1 MIKEHNMKG
10 VTVWFTGL
18 PCSGK
23 TTLALKLNAELKKR
37 GIRPEELDGD
47 ITRKYLSKG
56 LGFSKED
63 RDENIRRVGFVCSL
77 LTRQG
82 AVTTAAFVSPYRSIR
97 AEIRAMIGA
106 FIEVYV
112 KCSLEKCIERDVKGM
127 YKKAIAG
134 EIKNFTGIS
143 DPFEEP
149 EKPELVVETDKE
161 SAEESLQKIL
171 AKMEE
176 LGYLR
181 PAAEDLVLPDYLRRD
196 LLKSP
201 ARGNFPDLST
211 FVIHILGQYVA
222 HHGSDGSDISQAE
235 EEAAKA
241 KLKKLGYLS

>member
-1 MIKEHNMKG
+1 MKG

-23 TTLALKLNAELKKR
+23 TTLALKLSAELKKR
-37 GIRPEELDGD
+37 GILAEDLDGD

-77 LTRQG
+77 LTRHG

-97 AEIRAMIGA
+97 SEIRGMIGN

-112 KCSLEKCIERDVKGM
+112 KCSLDKCIERDVKGM

-149 EKPELVVETDKE
+149 ENPELVVETDKE
-161 SAEESLQKIL
+161 SEDVSLSRIL
-171 AKMEE
+171 QKMEE
-176 LGYLR
+176 LGYL
-181 PAAEDLVLPDYLRRD
+181 PAAGKDIFIPDYLRQD
-196 LLKSP
+196 LLKTL
-201 ARGNFPDLST
+201 ANQNFPDLNT
-211 FVIHILGQYVA
+211 YVIHILRQYIA
-222 HHGSDGSDISQAE
+222 QNSGPADISKAE
-235 EEAAKA
+235 EDAVRE
-241 KLKKLGYLS
+241 KLKKLGYIS

>member
-1 MIKEHNMKG
+1 MKG

-23 TTLALKLNAELKKR
+23 TTLALKLSAELKKR
-37 GIRPEELDGD
+37 GIQCEDLDGD

-77 LTRQG
+77 LTKHG

-97 AEIRAMIGA
+97 AEIREMIGD
-106 FIEVYV
+106 FVEVYV

-149 EKPELVVETDKE
+149 EKPELVIESDKE
-161 SAEESLQKIL
+161 SEDESLRKL
-171 AKMEE
+171 LVKLEE
-176 LGYLR
+176 LGYLK
-181 PAAEDLVLPDYLRRD
+181 PAGKDVVIPDYLRQD
-196 LLKSP
+196 LIKILGSQ
-201 ARGNFPDLST
+201 NFPDLPT
-211 FVIHILGQYVA
+211 FVIHILSSYAAQNSGQ
-222 HHGSDGSDISQAE
+222 GELPKAE
-235 EEAAKA
+235 EDAVRE
-241 KLKKLGYLS
+241 KLKKLGYIS

>member
-1 MIKEHNMKG
+1 MKG

-37 GIRPEELDGD
+37 GYHPEELDGD

-97 AEIRAMIGA
+97 AEIRAMIGH
-106 FIEVYV
+106 FMEVYV
-112 KCSLEKCIERDVKGM
+112 KCNLDQCIARDVKGM
-127 YKKAIAG
+127 YRKAIAG

-143 DPFEEP
+143 DPYEEP
-149 EKPELVVETDKE
+149 EKPELTLETDKE
-161 SAEESLQKIL
+161 SEEDCLRKIL

-181 PAAEDLVLPDYLRRD
+181 PAAEAVPIPEYLRQG
-196 LLKSP
+196 L
-201 ARGNFPDLST
+201 
-211 FVIHILGQYVA
+211 
-222 HHGSDGSDISQAE
+222 ISQAAREKHPDLPTFVVHVLSQYLVRQGGGSDMSPDE
-235 EEAAKA
+235 EKAARE
-241 KLKKLGYLS
+241 KLIKLGYLS

>member
-1 MIKEHNMKG
+1 MKG

-23 TTLALKLNAELKKR
+23 TTLALKLSAELKKR
-37 GIRPEELDGD
+37 GITSENLDGD

-77 LTRQG
+77 LTKHG

-97 AEIRAMIGA
+97 AEIRGMIGN
-106 FIEVYV
+106 FVEVYV

-134 EIKNFTGIS
+134 EIKNFTGVS

-149 EKPELVVETDKE
+149 ERPELIVETDKE
-161 SAEESLQKIL
+161 SEDDSLKKIL
-171 AKMEE
+171 EKLEE
-176 LGYLR
+176 LGYLKPCGR
-181 PAAEDLVLPDYLRRD
+181 DIVIPEYLRQD
-196 LLKSP
+196 LIKIL
-201 ARGNFPDLST
+201 ANQNFPDLPT
-211 FVIHILGQYVA
+211 FVTHILSNYAAQNSGA
-222 HHGSDGSDISQAE
+222 GDLSQSE
-235 EEAAKA
+235 EEAVRE
-241 KLKKLGYLS
+241 KLKKLGYIS

>member
-1 MIKEHNMKG
+1 MIKEHQMKG
-10 VTVWFTGL
+10 VTIWFTGL

-37 GIRPEELDGD
+37 GYHPEELDGD

-77 LTRQG
+77 LTRHG

-97 AEIRAMIGA
+97 AEIRALIGD

-112 KCSLEKCIERDVKGM
+112 KCSLDKCIERDVKGM

-149 EKPELVVETDKE
+149 EKPELIVETDKE
-161 SAEESLQKIL
+161 SEEESLQKIL
-171 AKMEE
+171 QKMEE
-176 LGYLR
+176 LGYLQ
-181 PAAEDLVLPDYLRRD
+181 PAANDVFIPEYLRKD
-196 LLKSP
+196 LLQNLTKQ
-201 ARGNFPDLST
+201 NFPDLST
-211 FVIHILGQYVA
+211 FVIHILSQYVA
-222 HHGSDGSDISQAE
+222 QNSGGSEISQAE
-235 EEAAKA
+235 EDAAKD

>member
-1 MIKEHNMKG
+1 MKG

-37 GIRPEELDGD
+37 GYHPEELDGD

-77 LTRQG
+77 LTRHG

-97 AEIRAMIGA
+97 AEIRAMIGD
-106 FIEVYV
+106 FIEIYV
-112 KCSLEKCIERDVKGM
+112 KCSLDQCIARDVKGM

-149 EKPELVVETDKE
+149 VNPELILATDKE
-161 SAEESLQKIL
+161 SEEECLQKIL
-171 AKMEE
+171 QKMEE
-176 LGYLR
+176 LGYLQ
-181 PAAEDLVLPDYLRRD
+181 PAASDILIPEYLRQD
-196 LLKSP
+196 LLKHSS
-201 ARGNFPDLST
+201 RENFPDLST
-211 FVIHILGQYVA
+211 FVIHALSQYVA
-222 HHGSDGSDISQAE
+222 QQGTGSELSQAE
-235 EEAAKA
+235 EDAAKE

>member
-1 MIKEHNMKG
+1 MKG
-10 VTVWFTGL
+10 VTLWFTGL

-37 GIRPEELDGD
+37 GCHPEELDGD

-97 AEIRAMIGA
+97 AEIRAMIGD
-106 FIEVYV
+106 FIEIYV
-112 KCSLEKCIERDVKGM
+112 KCALDKCIARDVKGM

-149 EKPELVVETDKE
+149 ENPELILETDRE
-161 SAEESLQKIL
+161 SEEECLQKIL
-171 AKMEE
+171 RKMEE
-176 LGYLR
+176 LGYLQP
-181 PAAEDLVLPDYLRRD
+181 PANDVFIPEYLRKD
-196 LLKSP
+196 MLKYA
-201 ARGNFPDLST
+201 ARENFPNLST
-211 FVIHILGQYVA
+211 FVIHALSQYVA
-222 HHGSDGSDISQAE
+222 QHEDGSNLSQAE
-235 EEAAKA
+235 EDAAKE

>member
-1 MIKEHNMKG
+1 MKG

-23 TTLALKLNAELKKR
+23 TTLALKLSAELKKR
-37 GIRPEELDGD
+37 GILAEDLDGD

-77 LTRQG
+77 LTRHG

-97 AEIRAMIGA
+97 AEIREMIGN
-106 FIEVYV
+106 FVEVYV
-112 KCSLEKCIERDVKGM
+112 KCSLDKCIERDVKGM

-149 EKPELVVETDKE
+149 ERPELVIESDKE
-161 SAEESLQKIL
+161 SEDESL
-171 AKMEE
+171 AKLLNKLEE
-176 LGYLR
+176 LGYLK
-181 PAAEDLVLPDYLRRD
+181 PAGKDIVIPDYLRQD
-196 LLKSP
+196 LAKILASQ
-201 ARGNFPDLST
+201 NFPDLPT
-211 FVIHILGQYVA
+211 FVIHILSNYATQNSTTG
-222 HHGSDGSDISQAE
+222 DISQSE
-235 EEAAKA
+235 EDAVRE
-241 KLKKLGYLS
+241 KLKKLGYIS